1 MPTYFSHGSWQCTYT
16 RFMVTVGHRDFFDI
30 NVPQIFLKIWYQ
42 CPSSVPPTEHRF
54 YPRMNHHSLHTPYT
68 YILLYCAFSYMKTTL
83 TPNLTLKEKL
93 QEGDMWCPTW
103 LRIWYQVSQSQ
114 PQQFDIV
121 PRWLSHCPR
130 KACIILIVSPCFS
143 KQGGIMD
150 MLEFYNPNYFA
161 FHLLSIISPPML

>member
-1 MPTYFSHGSWQCTYT
+1 
-16 RFMVTVGHRDFFDI
+16 MVTVGHRDFFDI

-130 KACIILIVSPCFS
+130 KACITITNWQEHLPCWPRRAS
-143 KQGGIMD
+143 RASLRGPPAWRRTRSSWRAPARWSSWPPRW
-150 MLEFYNPNYFA
+150 FY
-161 FHLLSIISPPML
+161 HSCSS